1 MSLREGTVMLLRRVA
16 SDKRLKDLGAD
27 GHVHVPGD
35 LQGIQSQP
43 RTMAETEGEPGLGQ
57 SPLYDI

>member
-1 MSLREGTVMLLRRVA
+1 MLLRRVA